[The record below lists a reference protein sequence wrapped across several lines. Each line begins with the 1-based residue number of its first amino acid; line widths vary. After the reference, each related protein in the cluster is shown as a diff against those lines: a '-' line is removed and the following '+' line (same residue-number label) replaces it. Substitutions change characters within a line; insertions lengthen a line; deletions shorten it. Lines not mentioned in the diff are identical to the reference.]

1 MRMAAAI
8 VYLHFISA
16 FLVAAFLVTE
26 FFLCT
31 RDLQPAQVKTLA
43 RIDLYYLI
51 AAAAV
56 LVTGALRV
64 FVAGKGAGFYLNNP
78 VFYIKLALFL
88 AVGLVSIPPTLQ
100 FMRWNRALESIH
112 KPALHEREVGSA
124 RRYIALELLL
134 FTFIPLMAVLM
145 ARGIGSQH

>member
-1 MRMAAAI
+1 MAAAI

-31 RDLQPAQVKTLA
+31 GDLRPAQVKTLA

-51 AAAAV
+51 AAVAV

-88 AVGLVSIPPTLQ
+88 AVGLVSILPTLQ
-100 FMRWNRALESIH
+100 FMRWNRALASIQ
-112 KPALHEREVGSA
+112 KPAPRERDIGSA

-134 FTFIPLMAVLM
+134 FTFIPLLAVLM

>member
-1 MRMAAAI
+1 MEAAI
-8 VYLHFISA
+8 AYLHFVSA

-31 RDLQPAQVKTLA
+31 RDLQPAQVKALA
-43 RIDLYYLI
+43 RVDLYYLI

-56 LVTGALRV
+56 LVSGALRM
-64 FVAGKGAGFYLNNP
+64 FAVAKGAGFYLNNP

-88 AVGLVSIPPTLQ
+88 AVGLVSILPTLQ
-100 FMRWNRALESIH
+100 FMRWNRALESVQ
-112 KPALHEREVGSA
+112 KADPRERNVGST

-134 FTFIPLMAVLM
+134 FAFIPLMAVLM
-145 ARGIGSQH
+145 ARGIGPQH